1 MSTSTPR
8 VDGQTAQAIVS
19 NLAAGLRPFLTLAR
33 TALRDDHNN
42 IYREAVRAV
51 ADGQATET
59 IVISINGGDLVASL
73 VLLDPRSTLPQPLF
87 SMSAKGMS
95 GGEPDEQIPYALL
108 N

>member
-1 MSTSTPR
+1 MSSTK
-8 VDGQTAQAIVS
+8 VDVKTAQAILS
-19 NLAAGLRPFLTLAR
+19 NLATGLRPFLTLAR

-51 ADGQATET
+51 AAGEATET
-59 IVISINGGDLVASL
+59 IIVTINGGDLVASL